1 MFVLKESRFDW
12 SLVGL
17 VGLLSVGANMPY
29 AWAEYLSIDR
39 RYLIAGLTAVVAV
52 SLVRYLKFTLI
63 LVVAILAIGANL
75 TEDLAQ
81 ELGAD
86 PQIMMLGLVSMVVMS
101 LSNRM
106 LKLPSGTGQTG
117 HTRSLHG
124 AAALFHAIRKGRI
137 AVVQS
142 LLAQGVNVNVQT
154 VTGKTPLMAAC
165 YKGYGDIVQMLIEHG
180 AHIATQDQKG
190 DTPLKIATRAGNTR
204 VAELLRK
211 AGAQGAAPAPTAHV
225 QPVASAPVC
234 AATLHSSAA

>member
-29 AWAEYLSIDR
+29 AWAEYLSTDR

-75 TEDLAQ
+75 TEDLAR

-86 PQIMMLGLVSMVVMS
+86 PQIMLLGLVSMVVMS
-101 LSNRM
+101 LSNRV
-106 LKLPSGTGQTG
+106 LKLPTGARADGGTKGVY
-117 HTRSLHG
+117 G

-142 LLAQGVNVNVQT
+142 LLAQGVNVNVRT
-154 VTGKTPLMAAC
+154 VTGKTPLMIAS
-165 YKGYGDIVQMLIEHG
+165 YKGYGDIVQMLLEHG
-180 AHIATQDQKG
+180 AHIDAQDQLG
-190 DTPLKIATRAGNTR
+190 DTSLKIATRAGNTR

-211 AGAQGAAPAPTAHV
+211 AGAQGAAPAAAAHV
-225 QPVASAPVC
+225 QPVGSAPVC